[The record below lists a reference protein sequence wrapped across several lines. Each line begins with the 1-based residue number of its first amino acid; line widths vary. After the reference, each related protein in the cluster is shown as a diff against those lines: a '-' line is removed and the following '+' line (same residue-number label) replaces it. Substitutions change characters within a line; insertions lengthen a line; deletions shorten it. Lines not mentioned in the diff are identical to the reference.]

1 MSLPIWLVAALLVGA
16 AAVVAWPVRSS
27 RRRRRAL
34 LGAGVPGEPALTPH
48 DGESFR
54 TAPAAFL
61 ASGSATEAPE
71 TAPPVGA
78 APAAVLASGPAT
90 EAPETAPPVGAAPAA
105 VVPPGP
111 RRSGRAGPSRL
122 APAADR
128 PCTVAVAVG
137 GPMPA
142 AMADGRLARPAGALT
157 RPPSFRPPGRRD
169 SRRPL
174 EPLRLGAGGIRRLH
188 RAAGSD
194 GVRAADTA
202 ARWSGALAT
211 GRPSTSV
218 RAVERFR
225 GLRAPLVDRPRRTLL
240 LVGLV
245 AAALGGFAAGPVAG
259 VLLGGYGALGAR
271 AVLRRRA
278 ARQAVGERRR
288 RLDQLCGLAADLR
301 AGLPV
306 PTPDDDGDRLA
317 SLTRAAVR
325 LADRTGAPLAEL
337 LERVEADARAL
348 DRGLAAASAQ
358 AAGARATALLLA
370 ALPLGGIGLGYGI
383 GADPVAVL
391 LYTPVGAVSA
401 LTAMGLQIG
410 GLLWAERLGGTPDAS
425 AR

>member
-16 AAVVAWPVRSS
+16 AAVVAWPARSS

-34 LGAGVPGEPALTPH
+34 LGAGAPGQPAPTPH
-48 DGESFR
+48 DAESFR
-54 TAPAAFL
+54 TAPTAFL
-61 ASGSATEAPE
+61 PSEPSTEVPRTPPSVVAAPAALIASGSATEVPR
-71 TAPPVGA
+71 TAPPV
-78 APAAVLASGPAT
+78 V
-90 EAPETAPPVGAAPAA
+90 AAPAA
-105 VVPPGP
+105 VVPSGP
-111 RRSGRAGPSRL
+111 RRSGGTRSSRL
-122 APAADR
+122 APHTDG

-137 GPMPA
+137 GPTPA
-142 AMADGRLARPAGALT
+142 PMAGGRLAGPAGALT

-174 EPLRLGAGGIRRLH
+174 EPLRLGVGEIRRLH

-194 GVRAADTA
+194 GGRTADTA
-202 ARWSGALAT
+202 ARWSGALTT
-211 GRPSTSV
+211 GWPPV
-218 RAVERFR
+218 QAVERFR
-225 GLRAPLVDRPRRTLL
+225 GLLAALVARPRRTLL

-245 AAALGGFAAGPVAG
+245 AAALGALAAGPVAG
-259 VLLGGYGALGAR
+259 VLLGGYGSLGAR

-278 ARQAVGERRR
+278 ARHAVGERRR

-306 PTPDDDGDRLA
+306 PTPDDDGDRLG

-391 LYTPVGAVSA
+391 LHTPVGAVSA

>member
-1 MSLPIWLVAALLVGA
+1 MSLPIWLVTALLVGA

-34 LGAGVPGEPALTPH
+34 LGAGAPGQPTLTPH
-48 DGESFR
+48 DAESLFS
-54 TAPAAFL
+54 TPDVFLASGPATDVPETPPPVVATPAAFL
-61 ASGSATEAPE
+61 ASGPATEVPE
-71 TAPPVGA
+71 TAPSV
-78 APAAVLASGPAT
+78 V
-90 EAPETAPPVGAAPAA
+90 AAPAA

-111 RRSGRAGPSRL
+111 RRSDRAGSRRL

-142 AMADGRLARPAGALT
+142 PMAGGRLAGPAGGLT

-174 EPLRLGAGGIRRLH
+174 EPLRLGAGEIRRLH

-194 GVRAADTA
+194 SVRTADTT
-202 ARWSGALAT
+202 ARWSGALTT
-211 GRPSTSV
+211 GWPQARV
-218 RAVERFR
+218 EAVEKFR
-225 GLRAPLVDRPRRTLL
+225 ALPAPLVGRPRRTLL

-245 AAALGGFAAGPVAG
+245 AAALGALAVGPVAG

-271 AVLRRRA
+271 ALLRRRA
-278 ARQAVGERRR
+278 ARYAVGERRR

-391 LYTPVGAVSA
+391 LHTPVGAVSA

>member
-1 MSLPIWLVAALLVGA
+1 MSLAIWLVAALLVGA

-27 RRRRRAL
+27 RRRRRSL
-34 LGAGVPGEPALTPH
+34 LGAGAPGQPTPTPH
-48 DGESFR
+48 DPEPFH

-61 ASGSATEAPE
+61 ASVPATEVPE
-71 TAPPVGA
+71 TPLPGVA
-78 APAAVLASGPAT
+78 APAALLASEAAT
-90 EAPETAPPVGAAPAA
+90 EVPETARPVAAPAA

-111 RRSGRAGPSRL
+111 PRFAGTRSSRL
-122 APAADR
+122 APAGDR
-128 PCTVAVAVG
+128 PCTVAVAVA
-137 GPMPA
+137 GPTPA
-142 AMADGRLARPAGALT
+142 PLADGRLAGPAGALT
-157 RPPSFRPPGRRD
+157 RPTSSRPPGRRD

-174 EPLRLGAGGIRRLH
+174 EPLRLGAGEIHRLH

-194 GVRAADTA
+194 GVRTADTS
-202 ARWSGALAT
+202 ARWPGALAT
-211 GRPSTSV
+211 GWPLTQAQGAEGF
-218 RAVERFR
+218 RA
-225 GLRAPLVDRPRRTLL
+225 LLAPLVAHPRRTLL
-240 LVGLV
+240 LVGLA
-245 AAALGGFAAGPVAG
+245 AAALGALAAGPVAG
-259 VLLGGYGALGAR
+259 ILLAGYGALGAR
-271 AVLRRRA
+271 ALLRRRVV
-278 ARQAVGERRR
+278 RHAVGERRR

-317 SLTRAAVR
+317 SLSRAAVR

-337 LERVEADARAL
+337 LERVEGDARAL

-391 LYTPVGAVSA
+391 LHTPVGAVSA

>member
-1 MSLPIWLVAALLVGA
+1 MSLPTWLVAALLVGA

-34 LGAGVPGEPALTPH
+34 LGAGAPGRPTLTPH
-48 DGESFR
+48 DAESFR
-54 TAPAAFL
+54 TAFLASGPCTEVPEASPPVVAAPAAFL
-61 ASGSATEAPE
+61 ASGPSTEVPD
-71 TAPPVGA
+71 TAPPIV
-78 APAAVLASGPAT
+78 
-90 EAPETAPPVGAAPAA
+90 APAA

-111 RRSGRAGPSRL
+111 RRSDGGEWSRL
-122 APAADR
+122 APAADS
-128 PCTVAVAVG
+128 PCTVAVAVRGPTPAPMDG
-137 GPMPA
+137 GRIA
-142 AMADGRLARPAGALT
+142 GPAGALT
-157 RPPSFRPPGRRD
+157 RSPSFRPPGRRD

-174 EPLRLGAGGIRRLH
+174 EPLRLGASEIRRLG
-188 RAAGSD
+188 RAATSGSD
-194 GVRAADTA
+194 GVRTGNTA
-202 ARWSGALAT
+202 ARRSGASTT
-211 GRPSTSV
+211 GRPPAPV
-218 RAVERFR
+218 QGVERFR
-225 GLRAPLVDRPRRTLL
+225 GLLAPLVGRPRRTLL

-245 AAALGGFAAGPVAG
+245 AAALGALAAGPVAG
-259 VLLGGYGALGAR
+259 ILLGGYGALGAR
-271 AVLRRRA
+271 ALLRRRA
-278 ARQAVGERRR
+278 ARHAVGERRR

-306 PTPDDDGDRLA
+306 PTPDDDGDRLG

-391 LYTPVGAVSA
+391 LHTPVGAVSA

-410 GLLWAERLGGTPDAS
+410 GLLWAERLGGTPDAG

>member
-1 MSLPIWLVAALLVGA
+1 
-16 AAVVAWPVRSS
+16 
-27 RRRRRAL
+27 
-34 LGAGVPGEPALTPH
+34 
-48 DGESFR
+48 
-54 TAPAAFL
+54 
-61 ASGSATEAPE
+61 
-71 TAPPVGA
+71 
-78 APAAVLASGPAT
+78 
-90 EAPETAPPVGAAPAA
+90 
-105 VVPPGP
+105 
-111 RRSGRAGPSRL
+111 
-122 APAADR
+122 
-128 PCTVAVAVG
+128 
-137 GPMPA
+137 MPA
-142 AMADGRLARPAGALT
+142 PLAGGRLAGPAGALT

-174 EPLRLGAGGIRRLH
+174 EPLRLGAGEIRQLQ

-194 GVRAADTA
+194 GVRTADTT
-202 ARWSGALAT
+202 ARRSGA
-211 GRPSTSV
+211 STTDWQRV
-218 RAVERFR
+218 QAVERFR
-225 GLRAPLVDRPRRTLL
+225 ELLAPLGARPRRTLL

-245 AAALGGFAAGPVAG
+245 AAALGALAAGPVAG

-271 AVLRRRA
+271 ALLRRRA
-278 ARQAVGERRR
+278 ARHAVGESRR

-306 PTPDDDGDRLA
+306 PTPDDDGDRLG

-391 LYTPVGAVSA
+391 LHTPIGAVSA

-410 GLLWAERLGGTPDAS
+410 GLLWAERLGGTPDTS

>member
-1 MSLPIWLVAALLVGA
+1 M
-16 AAVVAWPVRSS
+16 
-27 RRRRRAL
+27 
-34 LGAGVPGEPALTPH
+34 
-48 DGESFR
+48 
-54 TAPAAFL
+54 
-61 ASGSATEAPE
+61 
-71 TAPPVGA
+71 
-78 APAAVLASGPAT
+78 
-90 EAPETAPPVGAAPAA
+90 
-105 VVPPGP
+105 
-111 RRSGRAGPSRL
+111 
-122 APAADR
+122 
-128 PCTVAVAVG
+128 AVAVG
-137 GPMPA
+137 GPTPA
-142 AMADGRLARPAGALT
+142 AMAGGRLARPAGALT

-194 GVRAADTA
+194 GVRTADTA
-202 ARWSGALAT
+202 AQWSGALGT
-211 GRPSTSV
+211 ERPPTSV
-218 RAVERFR
+218 RAVERLR

-245 AAALGGFAAGPVAG
+245 AAALGALAAGPVAG

-278 ARQAVGERRR
+278 TRHAVGERRR

-306 PTPDDDGDRLA
+306 PPPDDDGDRLA

-391 LYTPVGAVSA
+391 LHTPVGAVSA

-410 GLLWAERLGGTPDAS
+410 GLLWAERLGGRPDAS

>member
-1 MSLPIWLVAALLVGA
+1 VAGVGGAGMSLPIWLVAALLVGA

-27 RRRRRAL
+27 HRRRRAL
-34 LGAGVPGEPALTPH
+34 LAAGAPGQPTLTP
-48 DGESFR
+48 DDAKSFR
-54 TAPAAFL
+54 TAPAASP
-61 ASGSATEAPE
+61 ASGPATEVPE
-71 TAPPVGA
+71 TAPPVVA
-78 APAAVLASGPAT
+78 APAAVI
-90 EAPETAPPVGAAPAA
+90 
-105 VVPPGP
+105 PPGP
-111 RRSGRAGPSRL
+111 RRSHGAGSSRL

-128 PCTVAVAVG
+128 PRTVAVAVG
-137 GPMPA
+137 GPTPA
-142 AMADGRLARPAGALT
+142 PTAGGRLARPAGALT
-157 RPPSFRPPGRRD
+157 RPPSLRPPGRRD

-174 EPLRLGAGGIRRLH
+174 EPLRLGAGEIRRLD
-188 RAAGSD
+188 RAATSASG
-194 GVRAADTA
+194 GVRTADTT

-211 GRPSTSV
+211 GWPPTPV
-218 RAVERFR
+218 TAVARFR
-225 GLRAPLVDRPRRTLL
+225 GLLAPLVGRPRRTLL

-245 AAALGGFAAGPVAG
+245 AAALGALAAGPVAG
-259 VLLGGYGALGAR
+259 VLLGGYGTLGAR
-271 AVLRRRA
+271 ALLRRRA
-278 ARQAVGERRR
+278 ARHAVGERRR

-306 PTPDDDGDRLA
+306 PMPDDDGHRLG

-391 LYTPVGAVSA
+391 LHTPVGAVSA

>member
-16 AAVVAWPVRSS
+16 AAVVGWPVRSS

-34 LGAGVPGEPALTPH
+34 LGAGAPGQPALTPH

-61 ASGSATEAPE
+61 ASGPATGVSE
-71 TAPPVGA
+71 TPPPVVA
-78 APAAVLASGPAT
+78 APAALLASGPPT
-90 EAPETAPPVGAAPAA
+90 EVPERPPLVGTAPAA

-111 RRSGRAGPSRL
+111 RRSVGTRSSRPTP
-122 APAADR
+122 APDR
-128 PCTVAVAVG
+128 PCTVAVAVA
-137 GPMPA
+137 GPTPA
-142 AMADGRLARPAGALT
+142 PMAGGRLARPAGALT
-157 RPPSFRPPGRRD
+157 RSPSFRPPGRRD
-169 SRRPL
+169 SRRPV
-174 EPLRLGAGGIRRLH
+174 EPLRLGAGEIRRLH

-194 GVRAADTA
+194 GVRTADTA
-202 ARWSGALAT
+202 GRWSGALTT
-211 GRPSTSV
+211 GRPPMRV
-218 RAVERFR
+218 QAVQRFSR
-225 GLRAPLVDRPRRTLL
+225 LLAPLVGRPRRTLL

-245 AAALGGFAAGPVAG
+245 AAALGALAAGPVAG
-259 VLLGGYGALGAR
+259 VLLGGYGVLGAR

-278 ARQAVGERRR
+278 ARHAVGERRR

-306 PTPDDDGDRLA
+306 PTPDDDGDRLGN
-317 SLTRAAVR
+317 LTRAAVR

-391 LYTPVGAVSA
+391 LHTPVGAVSA
-401 LTAMGLQIG
+401 VTAMGLQIG
-410 GLLWAERLGGTPDAS
+410 GLFWAERLGGTPDGS

>member
-34 LGAGVPGEPALTPH
+34 LGAGAPGQPTLTPH
-48 DGESFR
+48 DAESFR

-61 ASGSATEAPE
+61 APGPATEVPETSPPVVAAPAALLASGLAAEVPE
-71 TAPPVGA
+71 TAPPVVG
-78 APAAVLASGPAT
+78 APAAVGPR
-90 EAPETAPPVGAAPAA
+90 
-105 VVPPGP
+105 GP
-111 RRSGRAGPSRL
+111 RRSDRAESRRL

-128 PCTVAVAVG
+128 PCTVGVAVG

-142 AMADGRLARPAGALT
+142 PMAGAPLAGPAGALT

-174 EPLRLGAGGIRRLH
+174 EPLRLGTGEIRRLH

-194 GVRAADTA
+194 SVRTADTA
-202 ARWSGALAT
+202 ARWSGPLIT
-211 GRPSTSV
+211 GWPPV
-218 RAVERFR
+218 PVKAVERSTA
-225 GLRAPLVDRPRRTLL
+225 LLAPLVGRPRRTLL

-245 AAALGGFAAGPVAG
+245 AAPLGALAAGPVAG

-278 ARQAVGERRR
+278 ARHAIGERRR

-306 PTPDDDGDRLA
+306 PTPDDDGDRLG

-391 LYTPVGAVSA
+391 LHTPVGAVSA